1 VERITGPFLKY
12 RNASST
18 HKKKT
23 DTAAS
28 CVTKLSVRGHLSFV
42 PLTLPS
48 LPSVL
53 LRRTPWAPHV
63 IVHHRS
69 GWYHWKEKEMK
80 RTDFRAIKIG
90 EKCAMCECTNRPA
103 SLFYK
108 NAKESNSC
116 HGLDHI
122 FQF

>member
-1 VERITGPFLKY
+1 M
-12 RNASST
+12 
-18 HKKKT
+18 
-23 DTAAS
+23 AAS
-28 CVTKLSVRGHLSFV
+28 RLAKLGVRDHLSFV
-42 PLTLPS
+42 PLTFPS
-48 LPSVL
+48 LLSVL
-53 LRRTPWAPHV
+53 LRRTPWAQHV

-80 RTDFRAIKIG
+80 RMDFRAIKIG

-122 FQF
+122 F